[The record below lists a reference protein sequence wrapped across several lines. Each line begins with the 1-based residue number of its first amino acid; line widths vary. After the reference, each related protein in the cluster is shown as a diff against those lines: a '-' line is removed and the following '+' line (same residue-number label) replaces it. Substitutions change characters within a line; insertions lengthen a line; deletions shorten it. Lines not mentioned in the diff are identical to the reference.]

1 MTYRPF
7 PYELYDTQEAI
18 GKQWVAHPSPE
29 HRRLLGLARDA
40 LLFVYATG
48 QPYRFEDFRR
58 GLEAGGR
65 PSPGTFEPPRN
76 EFASLEEQLNSTR
89 DFLTRRRDE
98 ADTARDKEVLQGVV
112 DTLLFI
118 SSTGQ
123 HRAFQ
128 AYLDHLEADA
138 PPYAIASFDTKAEAE
153 AWLENQPIP
162 PDSADVLIA
171 GAYHCVVHDERAGIF
186 RLPRID
192 ALESHLADLKKR
204 HPPAAVA
211 SFATREEAEAWLKAQ
226 PAPARWAWVSIAGE
240 PYLAAYHPNIQHRAL
255 YPLSMADGY
264 EVEDD
269 EEGPGEP

>member
-1 MTYRPF
+1 MTTRP
-7 PYELYDTQEAI
+7 PYDLYDTQEAI
-18 GKQWVAHPSPE
+18 GKLWNKHPSPE
-29 HRRLLGLARDA
+29 HRRILGLARDA

-65 PSPGTFEPPRN
+65 PPPGTIEPPRN
-76 EFASLEEQLNSTR
+76 DFASLEEQLNRTR

-98 ADTARDKEVLQGVV
+98 AKSTRNKEVLQSIV

-123 HRAFQ
+123 HQAFS
-128 AYLDHLEADA
+128 AYLEHLQADA
-138 PPYAIASFDTKAEAE
+138 PPYVIASFETKEAAE

-162 PDSADVLIA
+162 PNSANVLIA
-171 GAYHCVVHDERAGIF
+171 DAYHYVIHDENAGIF
-186 RLPRID
+186 RLPRI
-192 ALESHLADLKKR
+192 APLESHLADLKKR

-211 SFATREEAEAWLKAQ
+211 SFATLEEAEAWLKAQ
-226 PAPARWAWVSIAGE
+226 PTPARWAWVSIAGE
-240 PYLAAYHPNIQHRAL
+240 PYLAVYHPNIQHRAL

-264 EVEDD
+264 EEEDD
-269 EEGPGEP
+269 EEEPGEP